1 MKVNINSNF
10 NLGGSFTEYVE
21 KKCENNIL
29 KFFESVVNVNV
40 FVSKEGRMFVVKLTV
55 NDGIKRGV
63 LVKASDESD
72 NIYYSFDSALIKIMK
87 QLRKN
92 KSKIIDYK
100 RKMSSL
106 KAQNSDLP
114 YIMADR
120 QILKEQLEDEKE
132 SVKLDIID
140 TKETEIEELTVD
152 EAVMKMEL
160 INIPAYMFLNKDNNE
175 INVVYRR
182 PDGNITWIVPKRK

>member
-40 FVSKEGRMFVVKLTV
+40 FVSKEGRMFVVKLIV

-63 LVKASDESD
+63 LVKAVDESD

-100 RKMSSL
+100 RKMASL

-120 QILKEQLEDEKE
+120 QILKERLEDEKE
-132 SVKLDIID
+132 NVKLDIID

-182 PDGNITWIVPKRK
+182 PDGNITWIVPKKK

>member
-100 RKMSSL
+100 RKMASL

-120 QILKEQLEDEKE
+120 QILKEHLEDEKE
-132 SVKLDIID
+132 NVRLDIIN